1 MEYIIK
7 LKKQFETNL
16 IYFRVAKDQEKI
28 KNTEDLISQLS
39 DLENSINNKSLVSEH
54 FTLLKNILSGVNSNI
69 EVIENR
75 KIETESLLKKEIE
88 LKEELLKYLT
98 WN

>member
-1 MEYIIK
+1 MEYIIE

-16 IYFRVAKDQEKI
+16 TYFKVAKDQEKI
-28 KNTEDLISQLS
+28 KHAEDIILQLTNLEDSIKKESLESSQFS
-39 DLENSINNKSLVSEH
+39 
-54 FTLLKNILSGVNSNI
+54 LLKNILSGINDSI

-75 KIETESLLKKEIE
+75 KIETESALKRELK
-88 LKEELLKYLT
+88 LKEEILEYLT